1 MLNAV
6 KWGSAALL
14 ALTVVGS
21 GLAYLLAGIPGV
33 WGALIGAALG
43 GLFILAT
50 AGYILVG
57 AKTSAT
63 NLAMIVLGGWLLK
76 MIFLVVALAVLRNYY
91 FYNRVAL
98 FAVVCGAVAVVLG
111 SEVMAVLKTKV
122 TYVQPE

>member
-14 ALTVVGS
+14 ALAVVGS
-21 GLAYLLAGIPGV
+21 GLAFLLAGIPGV

-50 AGYILVG
+50 AGSILVG

-76 MIFLVVALAVLRNYY
+76 LIFLVVALAVLRNYY

>member
-1 MLNAV
+1 M

-14 ALTVVGS
+14 ALAVVGS
-21 GLAYLLAGIPGV
+21 GLAFLLAGIPGV

-50 AGYILVG
+50 AGSILVG

-76 MIFLVVALAVLRNYY
+76 LIFLVVALAVLRNYY

>member
-14 ALTVVGS
+14 ALAVVGS

-50 AGYILVG
+50 AGSILVG

-76 MIFLVVALAVLRNYY
+76 LIFLVVALAVLRNYY

>member
-14 ALTVVGS
+14 ALAVVGS
-21 GLAYLLAGIPGV
+21 GLSFLLAGIPGV

-50 AGYILVG
+50 AGSILVG

-76 MIFLVVALAVLRNYY
+76 LIFLVVALAVLRNYY